1 MGKGKDAIIIKMK
14 EKHIKIKQN
23 VRKGKFLRKN
33 SKQ

>member
-14 EKHIKIKQN
+14 EKYVKIKQD
-23 VRKGKFLRKN
+23 VRKGKILRKN

>member
-14 EKHIKIKQN
+14 EKYAKIKQN
-23 VRKGKFLRKN
+23 VRKGKILCKN